1 VRTLRVATRKSPL
14 AIWQARHVAALI
26 AEASPGTQ
34 TTFVEMTTAGDRFLQ
49 APLSTVGGKGLFVKE
64 IEEALLDG
72 RADVAV
78 HSLKDMTS
86 QLAAGLCLAAVPS
99 REDPRDAF
107 VSPGR
112 LTLSQVPVGA
122 SVGTSSLRRACQ
134 LKERRPDL
142 QIRELRGN
150 VQTRLR
156 KTVEDKLAGAVLAMA
171 GLKRLGLES
180 EVSEILSP
188 EVSLPSVGQGALAI
202 ECREADGDLRALLLT
217 LEDAATRTAVTAER
231 AFLSRLEG
239 GCTVPLAGYAVWEGE
254 RLHLRGLIGRPDGAR
269 VVRGERRGA
278 GADAERLGLELA
290 DELLAA
296 GGARILAEVGSAAAS
311 RQP

>member
-1 VRTLRVATRKSPL
+1 
-14 AIWQARHVAALI
+14 
-26 AEASPGTQ
+26 
-34 TTFVEMTTAGDRFLQ
+34 
-49 APLSTVGGKGLFVKE
+49 
-64 IEEALLDG
+64 
-72 RADVAV
+72 
-78 HSLKDMTS
+78 LKDMTS

-202 ECREADGDLRALLLT
+202 ECREADGDLRAILLT

-239 GCTVPLAGYAVWEGE
+239 GCTVPLAGYAGWEGE
-254 RLHLRGLIGRPDGAR
+254 RLHLRGLIGRPDGTR

-296 GGARILAEVGSAAAS
+296 GGARILAEVGSAAVS